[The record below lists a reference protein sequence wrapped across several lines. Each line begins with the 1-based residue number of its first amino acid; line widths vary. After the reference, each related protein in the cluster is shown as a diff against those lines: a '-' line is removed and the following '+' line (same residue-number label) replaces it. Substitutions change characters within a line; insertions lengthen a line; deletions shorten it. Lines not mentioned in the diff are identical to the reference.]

1 MYAEWA
7 RALATGSSELL
18 ISVEDEMRVV
28 DIARTATE
36 EAMQHRV
43 SKR

>member
-28 DIARTATE
+28 DIARKAIE
-36 EAMQHRV
+36 EATRNRV
-43 SKR
+43 PRR